1 MAQEQRFE
9 LVSTLGR
16 GGMAEVFLGWMHSVG
31 GLRRKVAIKRILPEL
46 IQKQSKLFQQM
57 FVDEARLAFQLE
69 HDNIV
74 RVYDVGQTA
83 NTFFIVMEYIEGFD
97 LKTIME
103 KLRKSGTIFPL
114 GVALYI
120 TLQVCAGLGYAH
132 TLTDTDGKPLG
143 LIHNDISPPNI
154 LVGRHG
160 DVKVAD
166 FGLSD
171 ARSNDVATPE
181 GMIKG
186 KFAYISP
193 ESTKNPPQIT
203 SRSDIFSIGICLWE
217 MLAGTRLFQRESDL
231 ATFKAVQA
239 CEVPDLRQYRND
251 IPDELIKI
259 VNKALAKDSANR
271 YQTCEALYLDIAS
284 VATALNIPLNR
295 YDLSWLVNDL
305 AGNRW
310 SEFVGEKVS
319 EDVQKTL
326 QDELGGMLPPGDAE
340 ILAEI
345 VTGISEADE
354 VETNERAMRK
364 NANWVADV
372 FNDVGFDEGEVVFAE
387 KKDDHDLSVDPTQKM
402 VSAGKNAE
410 PKKAES
416 SGESEDNKLASSS
429 SDETPKVTLK
439 TPASGLTLNT
449 PSRELSGMLPS
460 SKSTIIARSSV
471 HAVKTGI
478 STLTAVCIGLIGIIV
493 GIVITVLIVMT
504 MFNG

>member
-16 GGMAEVFLGWMHSVG
+16 GGMAEVFLGWMNSVG

-74 RVYDVGQTA
+74 RVYDVGQTS

-97 LKTIME
+97 LKSMME
-103 KLRKSGTIFPL
+103 KLRAKNTIFPL

-120 TLQVCAGLGYAH
+120 ALQVCSGLGYAH
-132 TLTDTDGKPLG
+132 SLCGDDGQPLG

-193 ESTKNPPQIT
+193 ESTQNPPRIT
-203 SRSDIFSIGICLWE
+203 TRSDIFSIGIVLWE
-217 MLAGTRLFQRESDL
+217 MLAGRRLFQRNTDL
-231 ATFKAVQA
+231 DTFKAVRS
-239 CEVPDLRQYRND
+239 CEIPDLRKIRND
-251 IPDELIKI
+251 ISDELNQI
-259 VNKALAKDSANR
+259 VNKALAKDPDDR
-271 YQTCEALYLDIAS
+271 YQSCEEMYLDLAS
-284 VATALNIPLNR
+284 VATAQNIPVNR
-295 YDLSWLVNDL
+295 YDLIWLVNDL
-305 AGNRW
+305 HGNQW

-319 EDVQKTL
+319 EDMQKTL

-340 ILAEI
+340 ILSEI
-345 VTGISEADE
+345 VTGISEADVSDIQVASSAKE
-354 VETNERAMRK
+354 E

-372 FNDVGFDEGEVVFAE
+372 FSDVGFEEGAVVFD
-387 KKDDHDLSVDPTQKM
+387 KKDKK
-402 VSAGKNAE
+402 AGEPEKNEDKAASDKPASE
-410 PKKAES
+410 PKKPPVPAPLPEQT
-416 SGESEDNKLASSS
+416 
-429 SDETPKVTLK
+429 TPT
-439 TPASGLTLNT
+439 
-449 PSRELSGMLPS
+449 RELSGMLPS
-460 SKSTIIARSSV
+460 SKSTLISRNSVSNRIAIKDGRKMGV
-471 HAVKTGI
+471 GAVICLLLSGFMLGAI
-478 STLTAVCIGLIGIIV
+478 AAVL
-493 GIVITVLIVMT
+493 LM
-504 MFNG
+504 MSR

>member
-16 GGMAEVFLGWMHSVG
+16 GGMAEVFLGWMNSVG

-74 RVYDVGQTA
+74 RVYDVGQTS

-97 LKTIME
+97 LKSMME
-103 KLRKSGTIFPL
+103 KLRAKNTIFPL

-120 TLQVCAGLGYAH
+120 ALQVCSGLGYAH
-132 TLTDTDGKPLG
+132 SLCGDDGQPLG

-193 ESTKNPPQIT
+193 ESTQNPPRIT
-203 SRSDIFSIGICLWE
+203 TRSDIFSIGIVLWE
-217 MLAGTRLFQRESDL
+217 MLAGRRLFQRNTDL
-231 ATFKAVQA
+231 DTFKAVRS
-239 CEVPDLRQYRND
+239 CEIPDLRKIRND
-251 IPDELIKI
+251 ISDELNQI
-259 VNKALAKDSANR
+259 VNKALAKDPDDR
-271 YQTCEALYLDIAS
+271 YQSCEEMYLDLAS
-284 VATALNIPLNR
+284 VATAQNIPVNR
-295 YDLSWLVNDL
+295 YDLIWLVNDL
-305 AGNRW
+305 HGNQW

-319 EDVQKTL
+319 EDMQKTL

-340 ILAEI
+340 ILSEI
-345 VTGISEADE
+345 VTGISEADVSDIQVASSAKE
-354 VETNERAMRK
+354 E

-372 FNDVGFDEGEVVFAE
+372 FSDVGFEEGAVVFD
-387 KKDDHDLSVDPTQKM
+387 KKD
-402 VSAGKNAE
+402 
-410 PKKAES
+410 KKA
-416 SGESEDNKLASSS
+416 GEPEKTEDKAAS
-429 SDETPKVTLK
+429 DK
-439 TPASGLTLNT
+439 PASEPQKPPVPAPLPEHTT
-449 PSRELSGMLPS
+449 PTRELSGMLPS
-460 SKSTIIARSSV
+460 SKSTLISRNSVSNRIAIKDGHKMSV
-471 HAVKTGI
+471 GAVICLLLSGFMLGAI
-478 STLTAVCIGLIGIIV
+478 AAVL
-493 GIVITVLIVMT
+493 LM
-504 MFNG
+504 MSR

>member
-83 NTFFIVMEYIEGFD
+83 NTFFIVMEYVEGFD
-97 LKTIME
+97 LKSVME
-103 KLRKSGTIFPL
+103 KLRESGTIFPL
-114 GVALYI
+114 GVAIYI

-132 TLTDTDGKPLG
+132 TLSDAEGKPLG
-143 LIHNDISPPNI
+143 LIHNDISPPNVLI
-154 LVGRHG
+154 GRHG

-171 ARSNDVATPE
+171 ARSNDVVTPD

-193 ESTKNPPQIT
+193 ESTKNPPQVT
-203 SRSDIFSIGICLWE
+203 SRSDIFSIGIVLWE
-217 MLAGTRLFQRESDL
+217 MLAGRRLFQRDTDL
-231 ATFKAVQA
+231 DTFKAVRA
-239 CEVPDLRQYRND
+239 CQIPDLRQFRD
-251 IPDELIKI
+251 DVPEALMKI
-259 VNKALAKDSANR
+259 VCKALAPNPDDR
-271 YQTCEALYLDIAS
+271 YQTCEALYLDLS
-284 VATALNIPLNR
+284 SLATALSIPLNR
-295 YDLSWLVNDL
+295 FDLAWLINDL
-305 AGNRW
+305 HGNTW

-340 ILAEI
+340 ILSEI
-345 VTGISEADE
+345 VTGISETQN
-354 VETNERAMRK
+354 VESNERAKRQ
-364 NANWVADV
+364 NANWVEDV
-372 FNDVGFDEGEVVFAE
+372 FSDVGFDEGEVVFSG
-387 KKDDHDLSVDPTQKM
+387 KKGSQPKPPDPTSQS
-402 VSAGKNAE
+402 VT
-410 PKKAES
+410 KK
-416 SGESEDNKLASSS
+416 
-429 SDETPKVTLK
+429 SDPDKTPKNDADRTKIKKEVYIKPTKDLCN
-439 TPASGLTLNT
+439 A
-449 PSRELSGMLPS
+449 LPS
-460 SKSTIIARSSV
+460 SKSNIVPRPQEISSV
-471 HAVKTGI
+471 TKVGMPI
-478 STLTAVCIGLIGIIV
+478 WVGVVLCLVGMGIGIAIAHFA
-493 GIVITVLIVMT
+493 L
-504 MFNG
+504 

>member
-16 GGMAEVFLGWMHSVG
+16 GGMAEVFLGWMNSVG

-74 RVYDVGQTA
+74 RVYDVGQTS

-97 LKTIME
+97 LKSMME
-103 KLRKSGTIFPL
+103 KLRAKNTIFPL

-120 TLQVCAGLGYAH
+120 ALQVCSGLGYAH
-132 TLTDTDGKPLG
+132 SLCGDDGQPLG

-193 ESTKNPPQIT
+193 ESTQNPPRIT
-203 SRSDIFSIGICLWE
+203 TRSDIFSIGIVLWE
-217 MLAGTRLFQRESDL
+217 MLAGRRLFQRNTDL
-231 ATFKAVQA
+231 DTFKAVRS
-239 CEVPDLRQYRND
+239 CEIPDLRKIRND
-251 IPDELIKI
+251 ISDELNQI
-259 VNKALAKDSANR
+259 VNKALDKDPDDR
-271 YQTCEALYLDIAS
+271 YQSCEEMYLDLAS
-284 VATALNIPLNR
+284 VATAQNIPVNR
-295 YDLSWLVNDL
+295 YDLIWLVNDL
-305 AGNRW
+305 HGNQW

-319 EDVQKTL
+319 EDMQKTL

-340 ILAEI
+340 ILSEI
-345 VTGISEADE
+345 VTGISEADVSDIQVASSAKE
-354 VETNERAMRK
+354 E

-372 FNDVGFDEGEVVFAE
+372 FSDVGFEEGAVVFD
-387 KKDDHDLSVDPTQKM
+387 KKD
-402 VSAGKNAE
+402 
-410 PKKAES
+410 KKA
-416 SGESEDNKLASSS
+416 GEPEKTEDKAAS
-429 SDETPKVTLK
+429 DK
-439 TPASGLTLNT
+439 PASEPQKPPVPASLPEHTT
-449 PSRELSGMLPS
+449 PTRELSGMLPS
-460 SKSTIIARSSV
+460 SKSTLISRNSVSNRIAIKDGHKMSV
-471 HAVKTGI
+471 GAVICLLLSGFMLGAI
-478 STLTAVCIGLIGIIV
+478 AAVL
-493 GIVITVLIVMT
+493 LM
-504 MFNG
+504 MSR

>member
-16 GGMAEVFLGWMHSVG
+16 GGMAEVFLGWMNSVG

-46 IQKQSKLFQQM
+46 IQKQGKLFQQM

-97 LKTIME
+97 LKSIME
-103 KLRKSGTIFPL
+103 KLRTSGTIFPL

-132 TLTDTDGKPLG
+132 TLSDTDGRPLG

-160 DVKVAD
+160 EVKVAD

-171 ARSNDVATPE
+171 ARSNDVATPD

-193 ESTKNPPQIT
+193 ESTKNPPNIT
-203 SRSDIFSIGICLWE
+203 SKSDIFSIGIVLWE
-217 MLAGTRLFQRESDL
+217 MLAGRRLFQRETDIE
-231 ATFKAVQA
+231 TFKAVRA
-239 CEVPDLRQYRND
+239 CQIPDLRQYRND
-251 IPDELIKI
+251 IPDNLVKI
-259 VNKALAKDSANR
+259 VNKALTADPNDR
-271 YQTCEALYLDIAS
+271 YKTCEEFYLDIAS
-284 VATALNIPLNR
+284 LATALAIPLNR

-310 SEFVGEKVS
+310 KEFVGEKVS
-319 EDVQKTL
+319 ADVQKSL
-326 QDELGGMLPPGDAE
+326 EEELGGMLPPGDAE
-340 ILAEI
+340 MFAEL
-345 VTGISEADE
+345 VTGMSETQV
-354 VETNERAMRK
+354 VETNAKAQKE
-364 NANWVADV
+364 NADWVKDV
-372 FNDVGFDEGEVVFAE
+372 FNDVGFSKDEVVFE
-387 KKDDHDLSVDPTQKM
+387 KKKEEKPSELPASTPSNKDKM
-402 VSAGKNAE
+402 S
-410 PKKAES
+410 
-416 SGESEDNKLASSS
+416 
-429 SDETPKVTLK
+429 TPKVSVPLPETTP
-439 TPASGLTLNT
+439 TPAPGSKSAVT
-449 PSRELSGMLPS
+449 PIVREVSGMLPS
-460 SKSTIIARSSV
+460 AKSKYISNPNLPAVSKPSALVLSSAVVLGIVVGIIIAV
-471 HAVKTGI
+471 AV
-478 STLTAVCIGLIGIIV
+478 
-493 GIVITVLIVMT
+493 M
-504 MFNG
+504 MFRM

>member
-46 IQKQSKLFQQM
+46 IQKQGKLFQQM

-74 RVYDVGQTA
+74 RVYDVGQTS

-103 KLRKSGTIFPL
+103 KLRENNTIFPL
-114 GVALYI
+114 GVAIYI

-132 TLTDTDGKPLG
+132 SLTDAEGKPLG

-154 LVGRHG
+154 LIGRHG

-171 ARSNDVATPE
+171 ARSNDVSTPE

-193 ESTKNPPQIT
+193 ESTQNPPAIT

-217 MLAGTRLFQRESDL
+217 MLAGRRLFQRSSDL
-231 ATFKAVQA
+231 ETFKAVKS
-239 CEVPDLRQYRND
+239 CVIPDIRRIRND
-251 IPDELIKI
+251 IPEELLKVIYKS
-259 VNKALAKDSANR
+259 LAPNPDLR
-271 YQTCEALYLDIAS
+271 YQTCEAFYLDLAS
-284 VATALNIPLNR
+284 VATALAIPVNR
-295 YDLSWLVNDL
+295 YDLSWIVNDL
-305 AGNRW
+305 ADNRW
-310 SEFVGEKVS
+310 SEFGGEKVS
-319 EDVQKTL
+319 EAMQKTL

-340 ILAEI
+340 ILGEI
-345 VTGISEADE
+345 VTGVSVAEDVQSSEKAI
-354 VETNERAMRK
+354 AQ
-364 NANWVADV
+364 NANWLNEVLDE
-372 FNDVGFDEGEVVFAE
+372 VGFEEGAVVFSDKE
-387 KKDDHDLSVDPTQKM
+387 KSKIQPAAQTFGADKT
-402 VSAGKNAE
+402 
-410 PKKAES
+410 
-416 SGESEDNKLASSS
+416 
-429 SDETPKVTLK
+429 DETPKTNADAPK
-439 TPASGLTLNT
+439 TASEIAA
-449 PSRELSGMLPS
+449 RELTHESPTRRIDNLPS
-460 SKSTIIARSSV
+460 SKSVIVSRSAMLQNSRRHMRTACCILLGVIIGAI
-471 HAVKTGI
+471 G
-478 STLTAVCIGLIGIIV
+478 TLAIFLCNIAEI
-493 GIVITVLIVMT
+493 
-504 MFNG
+504 

>member
-1 MAQEQRFE
+1 MCQNAVLPPVEAEFQEMRNFRRSKMPQEQRFE

-74 RVYDVGQTA
+74 RVYDVGQTS
-83 NTFFIVMEYIEGFD
+83 NTFFIVMEYVEGFD

-103 KLRKSGTIFPL
+103 KLREKNTIFPIS
-114 GVALYI
+114 VAIYI

-132 TLTDTDGKPLG
+132 TLTDAEGRPLG

-154 LVGRHG
+154 LIGRHG
-160 DVKVAD
+160 EVKVAD

-193 ESTKNPPQIT
+193 ESTRNPPNIT

-217 MLAGTRLFQRESDL
+217 MLAGRRLFQRNTDL
-231 ATFKAVQA
+231 DTFKAVQA
-239 CEVPDLRQYRND
+239 CSIPDLRQIRSD
-251 IPDELIKI
+251 IPPELLT
-259 VNKALAKDSANR
+259 VVHKALAPNPDDR
-271 YQTCEALYLDIAS
+271 YQTCESLYLDLS
-284 VATALNIPLNR
+284 SLATLLEIPINR
-295 YDLSWLVNDL
+295 FDLSWIVNDL

-310 SEFVGEKVS
+310 SEFGGEKVS
-319 EDVQKTL
+319 EDVQHTL

-340 ILAEI
+340 ILGEI
-345 VTGISEADE
+345 VTGISVANDVQSSESAI
-354 VETNERAMRK
+354 AQ
-364 NANWVADV
+364 NANWLSDV
-372 FNDVGFDEGEVVFAE
+372 FDAVGFDEGEVLFADKE
-387 KKDDHDLSVDPTQKM
+387 KKSVPKDEPNPAAPPNNSSPAPNQEP
-402 VSAGKNAE
+402 SA
-410 PKKAES
+410 PK
-416 SGESEDNKLASSS
+416 
-429 SDETPKVTLK
+429 TPSQPAP
-439 TPASGLTLNT
+439 TPAS
-449 PSRELSGMLPS
+449 PARELSPVLPS
-460 SKSTIIARSSV
+460 SKSLLISRPSL
-471 HAVKTGI
+471 KTGRRQTI
-478 STLTAVCIGLIGIIV
+478 YICIALMLGIILGALLTASII
-493 GIVITVLIVMT
+493 IL
-504 MFNG
+504 

>member
-16 GGMAEVFLGWMHSVG
+16 GGMAEVFLGWMNSLG

-74 RVYDVGQTA
+74 RVYDLGQTA
-83 NTFFIVMEYIEGFD
+83 NTFFIVMEYIEGYD

-103 KLRKSGTIFPL
+103 KLRQSHTIFPL
-114 GVALYI
+114 GVAIYI

-132 TLTDTDGKPLG
+132 SLTDSEGRPLG

-154 LVGRHG
+154 LIGRHG
-160 DVKVAD
+160 EVKVAD

-193 ESTKNPPQIT
+193 ESTKNPSNIS

-217 MLAGTRLFQRESDL
+217 MLAGRRLFQRGTDL
-231 ATFKAVQA
+231 DTFKAVQA
-239 CEVPDLRQYRND
+239 CQ
-251 IPDELIKI
+251 IPDMTRIRRDVPPELLK
-259 VNKALAKDSANR
+259 VVYKALAPNPDDR
-271 YQTCEALYLDIAS
+271 YHTCESLYLDLSS
-284 VATALNIPLNR
+284 VATALEIPINR
-295 YDLSWLVNDL
+295 YDLSWIVNDL

-310 SEFVGEKVS
+310 SEFGGVKVS
-319 EDVQKTL
+319 EDVQRSL

-340 ILAEI
+340 ILGEI
-345 VTGISEADE
+345 VTGISVAED
-354 VETNERAMRK
+354 VESCESAIAQ
-364 NANWVADV
+364 NANWLDDV
-372 FNDVGFDEGEVVFAE
+372 FDEVGFDEGEVVFSDKKPE
-387 KKDDHDLSVDPTQKM
+387 KASESGDAGALKAGGASQGGAHEVYDATKVEPATYDSPTRQ
-402 VSAGKNAE
+402 
-410 PKKAES
+410 
-416 SGESEDNKLASSS
+416 LR
-429 SDETPKVTLK
+429 DE
-439 TPASGLTLNT
+439 
-449 PSRELSGMLPS
+449 LPS
-460 SKSTIIARSSV
+460 SKSVLVSQNSLMRTRQRL
-471 HAVKTGI
+471 I
-478 STLTAVCIGLIGIIV
+478 SNLTVLMLGVCIGALIAVAVFMVWI
-493 GIVITVLIVMT
+493 
-504 MFNG
+504 

>member
-46 IQKQSKLFQQM
+46 IQKQGKLFQQM

-74 RVYDVGQTA
+74 RVYDVGQTS

-103 KLRKSGTIFPL
+103 KLRENNTIFPL
-114 GVALYI
+114 GVAIYI

-132 TLTDTDGKPLG
+132 SLTDADGKPLG

-154 LVGRHG
+154 LIGRHG

-171 ARSNDVATPE
+171 ARSNDVSTPE

-193 ESTKNPPQIT
+193 ESTQNPPTIT

-217 MLAGTRLFQRESDL
+217 MLAGRRLFQRSSDL
-231 ATFKAVQA
+231 ETFKAVKS
-239 CEVPDLRQYRND
+239 CVIPDIRRIRND
-251 IPDELIKI
+251 IPEELLKVIYKS
-259 VNKALAKDSANR
+259 LAPDPDLR
-271 YQTCEALYLDIAS
+271 YKTCEAFYLDLAS
-284 VATALNIPLNR
+284 VATALAIPVNR
-295 YDLSWLVNDL
+295 YDLSWIVNDL
-305 AGNRW
+305 ANNRW
-310 SEFVGEKVS
+310 SEFGGEKVS
-319 EDVQKTL
+319 EDMQKTL

-340 ILAEI
+340 ILGEI
-345 VTGISEADE
+345 VTGVSVAEDVQSSEKAI
-354 VETNERAMRK
+354 AQ
-364 NANWVADV
+364 NANWLNEVLDE
-372 FNDVGFDEGEVVFAE
+372 VGFEEGAVVFCDKE
-387 KKDDHDLSVDPTQKM
+387 KSKIQPADQ
-402 VSAGKNAE
+402 
-410 PKKAES
+410 S
-416 SGESEDNKLASSS
+416 SDADKT
-429 SDETPKVTLK
+429 DETPKANANAPK
-439 TPASGLTLNT
+439 TASEIAA
-449 PSRELSGMLPS
+449 RELTRESPTRRIDNLPS
-460 SKSTIIARSSV
+460 SKSVIVSRSAMLCNSRRHMRTACCILLGVIIGAI
-471 HAVKTGI
+471 G
-478 STLTAVCIGLIGIIV
+478 TLAIFICNIAEI
-493 GIVITVLIVMT
+493 
-504 MFNG
+504 

>member
-9 LVSTLGR
+9 LISTLGR
-16 GGMAEVFLGWMHSVG
+16 GGMAEVFLGWMNSVG

-57 FVDEARLAFQLE
+57 FVDEARLAFLLE

-103 KLRKSGTIFPL
+103 RLRESGTIFPL
-114 GVALYI
+114 GIALYI

-132 TLTDTDGKPLG
+132 TLTDSDNKPLG

-154 LVGRHG
+154 LIGRHG
-160 DVKVAD
+160 EVKVAD

-171 ARSNDVATPE
+171 ARSNKVATPE

-193 ESTKNPPQIT
+193 ESTQSSTKIT
-203 SRSDIFSIGICLWE
+203 TRSDIFSIGICLWE
-217 MLAGTRLFQRESDL
+217 MLAGTRLFQRNTDIE
-231 ATFKAVQA
+231 TFRAVQA
-239 CEVPDLRQYRND
+239 CVIPDLRQYRND
-251 IPDELIKI
+251 IPDELMQI
-259 VNKALAKDSANR
+259 VAKALAMDPAKR
-271 YQTCEALYLDIAS
+271 YQTCEQLYLDLSSI
-284 VATALNIPLNR
+284 ATALNIPINR

-310 SEFVGEKVS
+310 NEFVGEKVS
-319 EDVQKTL
+319 EDMQKTL

-345 VTGISEADE
+345 VTGISEAAE
-354 VETNERAMRK
+354 VKSNERAKRK
-364 NANWVADV
+364 NANWVEDV
-372 FNDVGFDEGEVVFAE
+372 FSDVGFDDGEVVFAE
-387 KKDDHDLSVDPTQKM
+387 KKSNIPDDPTLKP
-402 VSAGKNAE
+402 VTSAKA
-410 PKKAES
+410 KKAQPNQPGNS
-416 SGESEDNKLASSS
+416 AIKKTVTEDS
-429 SDETPKVTLK
+429 PKVTLK
-439 TPASGLTLNT
+439 TPSPTLKT
-449 PSRELSGMLPS
+449 PTSTTPTREVSGMLPS
-460 SKSTIIARSSV
+460 AKAKITSKSAVQPAPRQSSPLLYVNIAV
-471 HAVKTGI
+471 
-478 STLTAVCIGLIGIIV
+478 LGIII
-493 GIVITVLIVMT
+493 GAAITLLIVMAVI
-504 MFNG
+504 